1 METDGYSLPQPGW
14 TSAFLPPLTPSFH
27 TLIFFAPSSCC
38 VLPLLLIY
46 LFGAP
51 FSMPRRLHV
60 QKAASLFFGPALQR
74 GLRHSGPR
82 LGGDCWINTVLASFP
97 LGLPTALARE
107 PPPPACPHQLAL
119 TLTNSRLALWPDTH
133 SLRLHCSCLSW
144 GSESY
149 SSCSCGLR
157 KQALLHH

>member
-51 FSMPRRLHV
+51 FSMPRRLP
-60 QKAASLFFGPALQR
+60 SLFGPCIAEGSPAFWPSPWGWLLNQHGACVLPSVLQ
-74 GLRHSGPR
+74 
-82 LGGDCWINTVLASFP
+82 
-97 LGLPTALARE
+97 TALARE
-107 PPPPACPHQLAL
+107 PPPPARPHQLVL

-133 SLRLHCSCLSW
+133 SQRLHCSCLSW

-149 SSCSCGLR
+149 SSCPCGLR